1 VIRSTSLRLAAGT
14 VALALPLAAAAG
26 CGAEKRKTIKA
37 EFASAASNL
46 EGSKAASFTL
56 RLDDAQ
62 GNLAK
67 LAKKSDGA
75 PPAAVVDALLKGSIT
90 YIVDPVGDAT
100 FKSATATKG
109 AADLKSALNKV
120 NLAFVVRDGVA
131 DVAELR
137 LVAGDLYAHV
147 NLTEIGRLATLGGAK
162 DFNSSLDDAVT
173 SMDPR
178 FAQGLADVRAGKW
191 LKLPLSKYLDQLQG
205 LAGSMAPQLGGSST
219 GKKYDF
225 NALGKRAYAAV
236 KPYVK
241 VTDANDSSSD
251 RVLDVNVQVRPALK
265 ALLALLQS
273 EKGLP
278 FAGMLGSVM
287 PSEIDKNVTDGIAHG
302 TITLKSSHLRQVA
315 VDIESI
321 RTLSTD
327 PGTDTVAGAR
337 VVVDINDDAA
347 ALTAPTDVSSFDI
360 GQIIDGFLQ
369 NLGSFQS

>member
-1 VIRSTSLRLAAGT
+1 VTRSTTLRLAAGT

-56 RLDDAQ
+56 RLDDAK

-67 LAKKSDGA
+67 LAKKDG

-90 YIVDPVGDAT
+90 YTVDPVGDAT
-100 FKSATATKG
+100 FRSASLTG
-109 AADLKSALNKV
+109 GGADLKAALNKV

-162 DFNSSLDDAVT
+162 NFNQSLDDAVG
-173 SMDPR
+173 SMDPQ
-178 FAQGLADVRAGKW
+178 FAQGLTDVRAGKW

-205 LAGSMAPQLGGSST
+205 LAGSIVPQLGASTT

-225 NALGKRAYAAV
+225 NSLGKRAYAAV
-236 KPYVK
+236 KPFVK
-241 VTDANDSSSD
+241 VTDANDSSKD

-265 ALLALLQS
+265 ALLSLLKG

-278 FAGMLGSVM
+278 FAGMLGKVL
-287 PSEIDKNVTDGIAHG
+287 PSEIDKHVTDGIAHG
-302 TITLKSSHLRQVA
+302 TITLKSSHLKQVS

-327 PGTDTVAGAR
+327 PGTNTVAGAR
-337 VVVDINDDAA
+337 VVFDINDNAA
-347 ALTAPTDVSSFDI
+347 ALTAPTDVSSLDI
-360 GQIIDGFLQ
+360 GQLLDGFLQ
-369 NLGSFQS
+369 NFGSQQG